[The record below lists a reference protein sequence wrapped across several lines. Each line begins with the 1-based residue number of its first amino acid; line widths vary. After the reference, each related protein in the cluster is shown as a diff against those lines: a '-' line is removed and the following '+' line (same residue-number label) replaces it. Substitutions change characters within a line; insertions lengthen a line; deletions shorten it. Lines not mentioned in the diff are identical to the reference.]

1 MKQILVTGGTGYI
14 GSHICLLLLERGY
27 KVIILDSFI
36 NSSPNIGQKILE
48 IKNISNNIGKP
59 PLDIIK
65 CDLRDEISL
74 KNVFKRFLL
83 TIPGISD
90 GKAKALRTH
99 IIKI

>member
-36 NSSPNIGQKILE
+36 NSSPKIGQKILE
-48 IKNISNNIGKP
+48 IKNISNKIGKP

-74 KNVFKRFLL
+74 KNVFKIYFRF
-83 TIPGISD
+83 S
-90 GKAKALRTH
+90 AN
-99 IIKI
+99 